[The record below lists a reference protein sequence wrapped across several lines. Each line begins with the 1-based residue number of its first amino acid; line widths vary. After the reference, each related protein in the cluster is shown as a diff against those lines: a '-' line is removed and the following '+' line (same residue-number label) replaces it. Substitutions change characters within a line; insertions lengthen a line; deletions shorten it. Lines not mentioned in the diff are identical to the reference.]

1 MISWK
6 NAAGSVHLL
15 HVRFV
20 PRTLATLVLPLFL
33 VVLLYSCKEDDHD
46 HMHGEPYDVDIAF
59 LEPAADATI
68 DSGQELHMEVQFSS
82 AGTIHNV
89 KVRVFRDSDAAE
101 VFLWEQHVHEESGS
115 FEFHEHLTLTTS
127 THEDYT
133 IEASTWDHDAESTPI
148 VATRSFHLH
157 P

>member
-1 MISWK
+1 MMFAQS
-6 NAAGSVHLL
+6 AAGFVRLL
-15 HVRFV
+15 
-20 PRTLATLVLPLFL
+20 RTSIVARAFGALFLPLS
-33 VVLLYSCKEDDHD
+33 VAVLLSACKEDEHD
-46 HMHGEPYDVDIAF
+46 HMHDEPYDVDISF

-68 DSGQELHMEVQFSS
+68 DSGQEMHMEVMFTS

-115 FEFHEHLTLTTS
+115 FEFHEHVTLTTS

-133 IEASTWDHDAESTPI
+133 IEASTWDHDGESTPI